1 MYSVYAGSTCIYDD
15 TSNAQNLRLIN
26 PVLELA
32 DSAAGSFK
40 MTVPVTNI
48 GYDLIERLTT
58 RITVMKDGNEMW
70 EGRVID
76 ESIDYWKNRTLTCEG
91 ELAYLNDSIQPPAE
105 YHDVTVR
112 EFLTTL
118 INNHNV
124 QCESSKHFLVGAV
137 TVVDSNDALY
147 RYTNYEKT
155 IDCINDKLIGRL
167 GGHLSVRKDNGV
179 RYLDYLADKQSTNTQ
194 VIEFGE
200 NLLDYTASF
209 DMTEYATVLVPLGEK
224 LEESP
229 IAALEAYTTV
239 APVNDDSIYVVN
251 DDAVAQYGWIVKTV
265 HFDRV
270 TEPNNLLRKAQQYL
284 SEVQFSTMVLE
295 VKAIDLHYLNP
306 SIEGVKLTDQIRVIS
321 EPHGLNKIFPVT
333 KLSIPL
339 DQPENTVFTLGDAI
353 KTSLTEV
360 NNKTSSE
367 ILNKIED
374 VPTKQSV
381 LNEAK
386 ANAQAIMDLVSNGF
400 ITITHNDNG
409 SEELYISDNQDILQ
423 STRLWRW
430 NINGLAYGTKEAGDP
445 VEDTVYSIAM
455 TMDGAIVADRITAGT
470 LRADLLDA
478 VRIKAST
485 FFLQNETTE
494 TYPEG
499 SLYKIIHDFQ
509 VTDGQLTSQIQS
521 TDGRVTALRQ
531 DVAGITLSATSG
543 LPKTDVGTFD
553 GTVPAGGYSFTR
565 TSDGY
570 YTSGNA
576 GVDSSYS
583 YGRLTF
589 NFASST
595 VVSFDCISNGESSY
609 DFGILS
615 NLDAS
620 LTTSANE
627 DVEGVFHS
635 FKNEAGPDVKTLSL
649 TVPSG
654 QHFVTFKY
662 IKDSGTSSGDDT
674 FKINAYT
681 GTGQNGSTITLTSGG
696 IVSTS
701 ANIVF
706 NGLVTF
712 NDLSGTGTTQIN
724 GANIMTGTISADAIH
739 VTTVYKDNVPIIYS
753 YWEPQTGSNKNL
765 YIIMGNSDLR
775 DGTGEIRMNLVG
787 DSILIGQTIAQGY
800 SYDKAIGIYPEQ
812 VDVGDDEYFKAIIPL
827 SSSQYEAKWS
837 LGAADDYFDRIY
849 VGLGN
854 GRGIYFSDGL
864 SSYRRDGPAYLTY
877 NPTMDTLV
885 FWSYG
890 TAKIIPFDM

>member
-48 GYDLIERLTT
+48 GYDLIERLETT
-58 RITVMKDGNEMW
+58 ISVRKDGQEMW

-91 ELAYLNDSIQPPAE
+91 ELAYLNDTIQPPAE
-105 YHDVTVR
+105 YHDLTVR
-112 EFLTTL
+112 GFLETL
-118 INNHNV
+118 LTIHNEKV
-124 QCESSKHFLVGAV
+124 PVGRQFEVGAV
-137 TVVDSNDALY
+137 TVTDPNDSLY

-155 IDCINDKLIGRL
+155 IECINDKLINRL
-167 GGHLSVRKDNGV
+167 GGHLSIRKENGV

-194 VIEFGE
+194 IIEFGE

-209 DMTEYATVLVPLGEK
+209 DMTEFATVLVPLGAR
-224 LEESP
+224 LDESP
-229 IAALEAYTTV
+229 ISALEAYTTV
-239 APVNDDSIYVVN
+239 ASVNEGRIYVVN
-251 DDAVAQYGWIVKTV
+251 ASAYMNYGWIEKVV

-270 TEPNNLLRKAQQYL
+270 TEPSNLLRKAREYL
-284 SEVQFSTMVLE
+284 SEIQFDTMVLE
-295 VKAIDLHYLNP
+295 VKAIDLHYMNP
-306 SIEGVKLTDQIRVIS
+306 AIEGVKLTDQIRVVS
-321 EPHGLNKIFPVT
+321 EPHGLNRVFPVM

-339 DQPENTVFTLGDAI
+339 DQPENTVFTLGDAV
-353 KTSLTEV
+353 KTSLTDV
-360 NNKTSSE
+360 NNKTNSE
-367 ILNKIED
+367 IIERINEM
-374 VPTKQSV
+374 PTKQSV
-381 LNEAK
+381 LDEARE
-386 ANAQAIMDLVSNGF
+386 NAQAIMDLISNGF
-400 ITITHNDNG
+400 ITITHDENG

-430 NINGLAYGTKEAGDP
+430 NINGLAYGTKSAGAP
-445 VEDTVYSIAM
+445 VSDTIYSIAM
-455 TMDGAIVADRITAGT
+455 TMDGSIVADRITTGT

-485 FFLQNETTE
+485 FFLQNETE
-494 TYPEG
+494 QIYPEG

-609 DFGILS
+609 DFGLLS
-615 NLDAS
+615 NLDVS

-724 GANIMTGTISADAIH
+724 GANIMTGTISADAIK
-739 VTTVYKDNVPIIYS
+739 VRDIYAS
-753 YWEPQTGSNKNL
+753 TEYEDDDKLVFTSVAKGSRL
-765 YIIMGNSDLR
+765 A
-775 DGTGEIRMNLVG
+775 EIDIG
-787 DSILIGQTIAQGY
+787 FDPDSAGY
-800 SYDKAIGIYPEQ
+800 SQNRTDINIFGRYVMFGYGSSTGHGLTIDTINGWISPYPDGSVTLGTSNNQFLSVYTRNVQIYDTQNSGWGELRVQ
-812 VDVGDDEYFKAIIPL
+812 NGHLQWVD
-827 SSSQYEAKWS
+827 
-837 LGAADDYFDRIY
+837 GAGSRT
-849 VGLGN
+849 N
-854 GRGIYFSDGL
+854 
-864 SSYRRDGPAYLTY
+864 LT
-877 NPTMDTLV
+877 
-885 FWSYG
+885 
-890 TAKIIPFDM
+890 